1 MTTAV
6 TENPVQV
13 QVVPD
18 GAPIDELAI
27 ATTDRCQARCAHC
40 LMKSGPERTEELSLE
55 EMESFIS
62 YLHEQHGLQLVV
74 FTGGESTLLGDTLLE
89 AIAFCSERGIGTR
102 LVTNAIW
109 AQDYDTARDYLVT
122 LRECGL
128 NELNISTDDFHLAWI
143 PIDNV
148 LRAWSA
154 TKGLGFT
161 SVLVA
166 VCSGPRSRLTPDGL
180 RDLLGED
187 VPDVYDEQMNRAMPQ
202 PQADGT
208 AYAISNTKVSRLGR
222 GRGLRRD
229 YLPEPSSREPGH
241 LAGGCAA
248 MLKPV
253 TMMGDGSV
261 GVCCGVN
268 IEGNEILSLRGAVPA
283 EDGSGGRQ
291 YHLTTGPQQALVLD
305 AIRHLGPSYLYSLA
319 TGATQEEIEAEYSSI
334 CEVCET
340 LTTDR
345 RMLAEIYRHQD
356 KIRLDVEVAKLAHR
370 IVERS

>member
-154 TKGLGFT
+154 AKGLG
-161 SVLVA
+161 V
-166 VCSGPRSRLTPDGL
+166 
-180 RDLLGED
+180 
-187 VPDVYDEQMNRAMPQ
+187 
-202 PQADGT
+202 
-208 AYAISNTKVSRLGR
+208 
-222 GRGLRRD
+222 
-229 YLPEPSSREPGH
+229 
-241 LAGGCAA
+241 
-248 MLKPV
+248 
-253 TMMGDGSV
+253 
-261 GVCCGVN
+261 
-268 IEGNEILSLRGAVPA
+268 
-283 EDGSGGRQ
+283 
-291 YHLTTGPQQALVLD
+291 
-305 AIRHLGPSYLYSLA
+305 HLGP
-319 TGATQEEIEAEYSSI
+319 GCGVQ
-334 CEVCET
+334 
-340 LTTDR
+340 
-345 RMLAEIYRHQD
+345 
-356 KIRLDVEVAKLAHR
+356 
-370 IVERS
+370 RSAQQADA